1 MEIVKKYEDGLV
13 FELTGRLDTI
23 TAPELEKK
31 FNEEEIDED
40 KVILDFCGLDYISS
54 AGLRSLLVIKR
65 NLDSKKKILEIHNI
79 NDVVKEVFNVTGF
92 NNILNIK

>member
-40 KVILDFCGLDYISS
+40 NVILDFAGLDYISS

-65 NLDSKKKILEIHNI
+65 NLDSKKKVLEIHNI
-79 NDVVKEVFNVTGF
+79 NDVVKEVFSVTGF

>member
-23 TAPELEKK
+23 TAPELEKR

-40 KVILDFCGLDYISS
+40 KVILDFAGLDYISS

-65 NLDSKKKILEIHNI
+65 NLDSKKKVLEINNI
-79 NDVVKEVFNVTGF
+79 NDVVKEVFSVTGF

>member
-1 MEIVKKYEDGLV
+1 MEVVKKYEDGLV

-40 KVILDFCGLDYISS
+40 KVILDFAGLDYISS

-65 NLDSKKKILEIHNI
+65 NLDSKKKVLEIHNI
-79 NDVVKEVFNVTGF
+79 NDVVKEVFSVTGF

>member
-40 KVILDFCGLDYISS
+40 KVILDFAGLDYISS

-65 NLDSKKKILEIHNI
+65 NLDSKKKVLEIHNI
-79 NDVVKEVFNVTGF
+79 NDVVKEVFSVTGF